1 MEQLEALA
9 QSYLNMSA
17 GEALIAAGIGIVG
30 GFVAS
35 MFIGGKGGLIR
46 YLIAG
51 ILGALIMPIILGYF
65 GLNGVT
71 DILTMFNIAL
81 PDVPYLS
88 RIVDSTVGAMIILL
102 LARILG

>member
-1 MEQLEALA
+1 MEQLETLA
-9 QSYLNMSA
+9 QTYLHMSA
-17 GEALIAAGIGIVG
+17 SDALIAAGIGVAG
-30 GFVAS
+30 GFIAS
-35 MFIGGKGGLIR
+35 MFVGGKGGLIR
-46 YLIAG
+46 YLVAG

-65 GLNGVT
+65 NLNGVT

-102 LARILG
+102 VARLLG